1 MSVLNDKQ
9 IGQILTRMAYEII
22 EQNITAKKI
31 YLVGINNNG
40 YRFASLLVDEI
51 TKIASHQK
59 ETELLRIQLNAAK
72 PLDDEVELSVAP
84 AKLKNQHVILV
95 DDVANTGRTLFYACN
110 PFLQTMVKKLQ
121 VAVLVD
127 RKHKS
132 WPIQV
137 DFVGISLATTV
148 RDHIDVKLSK
158 KGSFQAVI
166 S

>member
-31 YLVGINNNG
+31 HLVGINNNG

-72 PLDDEVELSVAP
+72 PLDDDVELSVAP

-95 DDVANTGRTLFYACN
+95 DL
-110 PFLQTMVKKLQ
+110 
-121 VAVLVD
+121 
-127 RKHKS
+127 
-132 WPIQV
+132 
-137 DFVGISLATTV
+137 SLI
-148 RDHIDVKLSK
+148 HI
-158 KGSFQAVI
+158 
-166 S
+166 